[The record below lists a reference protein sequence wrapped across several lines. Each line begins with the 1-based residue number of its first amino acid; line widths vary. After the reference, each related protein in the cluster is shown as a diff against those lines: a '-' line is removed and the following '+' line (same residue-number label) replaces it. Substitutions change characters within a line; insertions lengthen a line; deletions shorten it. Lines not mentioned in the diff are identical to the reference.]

1 MQVSDLSP
9 DQQQELAM
17 QQGAVTPE
25 DMKMVL
31 GMLAQNPE
39 ALAVALQQMGV
50 DVSPEEIQNVADWMD
65 QNAGAS
71 AGMPP
76 ESEQSEGDA
85 SAAADVDDSGAPP
98 DTASAAPIPDD
109 EAAEA
114 EGETIVPAGT
124 AEQGEAEMPRG
135 GPPAE
140 DMDDVVSASLM
151 KGAPGPAPTMKGS
164 PNFSKM
170 KGPAGLKQP
179 RSGNPGKGQEANIMA
194 LMQKKSKSR

>member
-1 MQVSDLSP
+1 MQISDLSG

-50 DVSPEEIQNVADWMD
+50 EVTPDEIQNVADWMD
-65 QNAGAS
+65 QNAASS

-76 ESEQSEGDA
+76 EGEQAEGDV

-98 DTASAAPIPDD
+98 DTASAAPMPDD
-109 EAAEA
+109 EAA
-114 EGETIVPAGT
+114 EGETIVPVGT
-124 AEQGEAEMPRG
+124 QEGEADMPRG
-135 GPPAE
+135 ASGPPAQ

-164 PNFSKM
+164 ANFSKM

-179 RSGNPGKGQEANIMA
+179 RSGAPSKGQEANIMA

>member
-1 MQVSDLSP
+1 
-9 DQQQELAM
+9 M
-17 QQGAVTPE
+17 QQGAATPE

-50 DVSPEEIQNVADWMD
+50 DVSPEEIQSVSDWMD

-71 AGMPP
+71 AGIPA
-76 ESEQSEGDA
+76 EGEQAVGDA
-85 SAAADVDDSGAPP
+85 GAAADVDDSGAPP

-109 EAAEA
+109 EVA
-114 EGETIVPAGT
+114 EGEAVAAPAPV
-124 AEQGEAEMPRG
+124 EGEAPMPRG
-135 GPPAE
+135 SAPQMP

-179 RSGNPGKGQEANIMA
+179 RGGNPGKGQEDAIMA